1 MANNNNLNTLAQQI
15 QNLQQQYQSLLGNQS
30 SNFQNFPVPA
40 PSPIPVQVPI
50 PVPSRQ
56 VQYVEGISG
65 AKLYQDNLPSNSSEV
80 IMDKDENI
88 FYLVSKDA
96 NGTPSKHITRCR
108 FEIEDYQE
116 EEPAF
121 LTRKDFDDFKEE
133 IRQMFA
139 NNSQPTQKQVTLSSN
154 TPKATISTQKI
165 KE

>member
-1 MANNNNLNTLAQQI
+1 MANNNLNTLSQQI
-15 QNLQQQYQSLLGNQS
+15 QNLQQQYQSLVGNQQPT
-30 SNFQNFPVPA
+30 FTNFPLVQQ
-40 PSPIPVQVPI
+40 PVQTPQIQMPVSM

-56 VQYVEGISG
+56 VQYVEGMPG

-116 EEPAF
+116 EEPMF

-139 NNSQPTQKQVTLSSN
+139 NTQTQKQVTLSSN
-154 TPKATISTQKI
+154 APKTTAKL